1 MSSMLSPAALE
12 ILLALS
18 QGPAHGYGIL
28 RAVREHRQGVR
39 LGTGSL
45 YRHLSKLIDAGLVV
59 EHKPKASDDP
69 RRGTSYLLAP
79 RGARTLSAERDR
91 LANLVTAID
100 AAARRIRNG
109 SV

>member
-1 MSSMLSPAALE
+1 MSDPLSPAALE

-18 QGPAHGYGIL
+18 HAPTHGYGIL
-28 RAVREHRQGVR
+28 RIVRQHAPGVR

-45 YRHLSKLIDAGLVV
+45 YRHLSKLIDAGLVG

-69 RRGTSYLLAP
+69 RRGTSYLLTP

-91 LANLVTAID
+91 LAHLVTAID
-100 AAARRIRNG
+100 AAARRMRNG

>member
-1 MSSMLSPAALE
+1 MLSPAALE

-18 QGPAHGYGIL
+18 QGPTHGYGIL
-28 RAVREHRQGVR
+28 RTVREHAPGVR

-45 YRHLSKLIDAGLVV
+45 YRHLSKLIDAGLVG

-69 RRGTSYLLAP
+69 RRGTTYLLTP
-79 RGARTLSAERDR
+79 RGARTLWAERDR

-100 AAARRIRNG
+100 AATRRVRKS